1 MRLVRENDDS
11 IQTFNTIKKSF
22 LEVEEMEIPLIQ
34 YCVMKEANKCFKYL
48 LINGFDD
55 PKKIMK
61 ERNPLSFNDSQ
72 GNIINIKRYEW
83 DCMATAIFFGYRD
96 IIFILE
102 EIGIERGTNATHI
115 EAAILSYRNM
125 IAIEIIEDLNENN
138 EQIENIFNVSI
149 MTSAKNNNLKG
160 VEFLMNKGAD
170 INAIDI
176 IYLNMNI
183 LFLIKL
189 I

>member
-83 DCMATAIFFGYRD
+83 DCMTTVIFFGNRVMFCLLVEKD
-96 IIFILE
+96 IMI
-102 EIGIERGTNATHI
+102 GTNATHI

-125 IAIEIIEDLNENN
+125 IAKEIIED
-138 EQIENIFNVSI
+138 F
-149 MTSAKNNNLKG
+149 
-160 VEFLMNKGAD
+160 
-170 INAIDI
+170 
-176 IYLNMNI
+176 
-183 LFLIKL
+183 
-189 I
+189 